1 MTKITLK
8 LSNNATNDIKT
19 VYFDSGLFWYFEPI
33 TVINQIFNL
42 NKAYE
47 TLKHR

>member
-19 VYFDSGLFWYFEPI
+19 VYFDSVYFDI
-33 TVINQIFNL
+33 LNL
-42 NKAYE
+42 
-47 TLKHR
+47 